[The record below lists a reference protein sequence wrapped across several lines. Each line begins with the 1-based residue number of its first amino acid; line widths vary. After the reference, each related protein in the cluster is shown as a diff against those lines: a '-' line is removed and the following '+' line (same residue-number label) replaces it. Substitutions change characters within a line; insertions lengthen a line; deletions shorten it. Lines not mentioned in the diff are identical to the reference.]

1 MSLSSTVMTAL
12 KMGRKPFK
20 QNGKQV
26 SVRGRNVFLNAL
38 TGQFQTRFT
47 DVYGVDG
54 GYAALPNFDNE
65 TGMSF
70 PSVDAQFKAAEKRG
84 EVKYFKTK
92 EEANK
97 YAEAEHNADDAELR
111 KLLGK
116 K

>member
-26 SVRGRNVFLNAL
+26 SVRGRNVFINAL

-47 DVYGVDG
+47 DVYSTDDG
-54 GYAALPNFDNE
+54 YIAMPSFDNE
-65 TGMSF
+65 TGMTF
-70 PSVDAQFKAAEKRG
+70 PSYEAQFEAAKKRG
-84 EVKYFKTK
+84 EIKRFKS
-92 EEANK
+92 EDEAVAYSK
-97 YAEAEHNADDAELR
+97 AESAKDDAEIR

>member
-26 SVRGRNVFLNAL
+26 TVRGRNVFINAL

-47 DVYGVDG
+47 DVYSVDG
-54 GYAALPNFDNE
+54 RYAALPNFDNE

-70 PSVDAQFKAAEKRG
+70 PSIEAQFKSAEERG
-84 EVKYFKTK
+84 EVKYFETK
-92 EEANK
+92 KEANR
-97 YAEAEHNADDAELR
+97 YAEAEHNADEAALA